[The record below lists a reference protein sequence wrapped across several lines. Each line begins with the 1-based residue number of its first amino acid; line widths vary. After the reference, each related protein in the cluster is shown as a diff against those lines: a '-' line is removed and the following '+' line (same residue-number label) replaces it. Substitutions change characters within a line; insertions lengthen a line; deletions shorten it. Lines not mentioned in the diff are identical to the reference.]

1 MKSSVSRRDTRD
13 DRRDSERANSRKDNE
28 RENRR
33 DMDRGNNR
41 RDNENNRR
49 RDSPSYKRSRDRY
62 RDSSSGRDDSYRKS
76 DHPNENRKEASKNSN
91 DKKTE
96 TPKPLSVK
104 TKKRLNLLENDL
116 FRYTKQEIIPPK
128 KKSDKLAS
136 ETNEDKSIN
145 KEVIQTSLINSVP
158 SSNLA
163 ALKEYET
170 NEKCGHEING
180 SVPAE
185 LSKHGSDKN
194 KHEDV
199 STKSNIE
206 PLESQLSDSS
216 SLQKVVEYEKKQE
229 KIPFIDEFS
238 SNFSQLGSPVPDE
251 ESSKECDHSEKERLL
266 LNNSKYSEND
276 KIEIQKSFERD
287 EQKLEHV
294 EKEGK
299 KSIKCKGEN
308 NLPDVIPLPDQR
320 EDNNIE
326 TEDDIVKKNIKVKME
341 AAEEKGIE
349 TRNIL
354 ANFQVKI
361 FISLI

>member
-13 DRRDSERANSRKDNE
+13 DRRDSERMNSRKDND

-33 DMDRGNNR
+33 DTDRGNNR

-49 RDSPSYKRSRDRY
+49 RDSPSYKRSRDRH

-91 DKKTE
+91 DKKNE

-116 FRYTKQEIIPPK
+116 FRYTKQEIISPK

-136 ETNEDKSIN
+136 ETNEEKSIN

-170 NEKCGHEING
+170 KSNEING
-180 SVPAE
+180 SVQAE

-216 SLQKVVEYEKKQE
+216 SLQKVVEYEIEKKQE

-251 ESSKECDHSEKERLL
+251 ESNKECDHSEKERLL
-266 LNNSKYSEND
+266 NSKYSEND
-276 KIEIQKSFERD
+276 KIEIQKSVERD

-308 NLPDVIPLPDQR
+308 NLPDVIPLPVQR

-326 TEDDIVKKNIKVKME
+326 TEDDIVKKSKVKME
-341 AAEEKGIE
+341 AAEEKEIE

-354 ANFQVKI
+354 DNFQVKI